1 MNSGR
6 VCAGLIGGTCAGLV
20 LGLALVGALHALPVL
35 LTSLGGGLTLAVC
48 LAADSSAI
56 CRSGGAHEC

>member
-1 MNSGR
+1 MNSVR
-6 VCAGLIGGTCAGLV
+6 ICAGLIGGTCAGLV

-48 LAADSSAI
+48 LAADS
-56 CRSGGAHEC
+56 GAMPERGRT